1 VSDIKRVVRGAVPV
15 MFRRVPDELPA
26 MRQAWAEVENLV
38 GLRGRKFYGVFD
50 AAAVEYHVCAEIRP
64 DDPVDR
70 FGLEVGEVAG
80 GPYLRMVLKGEP
92 PEVYGRIGPGFAEL
106 HSTVERDGGRHDV
119 EFYRRRDEIELW
131 MPVTPEGRGGTGTRT
146 A

>member
-1 VSDIKRVVRGAVPV
+1 VSEIVERTARPV
-15 MFRRVPDELPA
+15 MLRRVPDELPA
-26 MRQAWAEVENLV
+26 MRRAWAELEELV
-38 GLRGRKFYGVFD
+38 GLRGRGFYGVFD
-50 AAAVEYHVCAEIRP
+50 AVAVEYLVCAEIRP

-80 GPYLRMVLKGEP
+80 GSYVRLVLKGEP
-92 PEVYGRIGPGFAEL
+92 PEVYEGIGPGFRAL
-106 HSTVERDGGRHDV
+106 HSTVERDATRHDV

-131 MPVTPEGRGGTGTRT
+131 VPVTGGTPT